1 MRLKQTIQQ
10 MLEQRIVH
18 PQWKLSDFSITTTPQ
33 ITVSTT
39 AYGYQITARLP
50 DIQPEQITATIQE
63 HHVILQTIRSEETE
77 NKGKG
82 PWHIHESRNSSY
94 QCTITFDKPIDAV
107 RATRHYAQ
115 RTLTITLPLNENN
128 HPT

>member
-1 MRLKQTIQQ
+1 MRLKQTIHQ

-33 ITVSTT
+33 LTVSST
-39 AYGYQITARLP
+39 AHGYQITARLP
-50 DIQPEQITATIQE
+50 GIQPEQITATIQE

-77 NKGKG
+77 SEGKG

-94 QCTITFDKPIDAV
+94 ECAITFV
-107 RATRHYAQ
+107 RAVDAARAIRHYA
-115 RTLTITLPLNENN
+115 RGTLTLTLPLNEDN